1 MQRKNLEKFLT
12 KVDRISAWVLLVT
25 FILYIISGYGLTR
38 GLIDRSVS
46 QGLHVQYLPLIIII
60 AFTLHVGL
68 ALRLAFVRWQA
79 WNKFSKTV
87 LILACMAFLG
97 FFVYVEL
104 FYQGMSR
111 PEQTGP
117 EMEIEYSQLDEGLE
131 IDIVSEPL
139 EEASGL
145 RIFTLEELSYYD
157 GQDGRPAYVAVDG
170 IVYDNTEV
178 FGDGHHY
185 SHLAGQELTEEFY
198 SYHVLEEIIKY
209 PVVGQLAD

>member
-1 MQRKNLEKFLT
+1 MKRKNLEKFLT
-12 KVDRISAWVLLVT
+12 KVDRISAWVLLVA
-25 FILYIISGYGLTR
+25 FILYMISGYGLTR
-38 GLIDRSVS
+38 GLIDRSLS
-46 QGLHVQYLPLIIII
+46 QALHVQYLPLIVIVT
-60 AFTLHVGL
+60 FTLHVGL

-87 LILACMAFLG
+87 LILACIAFLG

-104 FYQGMSR
+104 FYQGMPR
-111 PEQTGP
+111 PEQAAS
-117 EMEIEYSQLDEGLE
+117 ESEIEYSQPDEELE

-139 EEASGL
+139 EEASAM

-157 GQDGRPAYVAVDG
+157 GRDGRPAYVAVDG

-178 FGDGHHY
+178 FRDGRHY

-198 SYHVLEEIIKY
+198 SYHVLEEIINY
-209 PVVGQLAD
+209 PVVGHLAD